1 MIGVI
6 HAYQISC
13 TNVILNI
20 NNGTAI
26 IDPSDQAGYL
36 ATKLP

>member
-1 MIGVI
+1 VHTNKQTAAKLTILK
-6 HAYQISC
+6 ISPF
-13 TNVILNI
+13 L
-20 NNGTAI
+20 